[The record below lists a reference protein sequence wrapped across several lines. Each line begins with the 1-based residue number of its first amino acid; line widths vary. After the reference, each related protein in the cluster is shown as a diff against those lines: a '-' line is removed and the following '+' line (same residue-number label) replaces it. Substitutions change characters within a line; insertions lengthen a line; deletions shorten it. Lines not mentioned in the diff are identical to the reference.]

1 MAPGG
6 AEYTLVPVS
15 LVSGESVEIKLLPG
29 STALDLKDRFRKQW
43 PSYKDVSL
51 QLFLLNGVSPLQ
63 DSEQIDLTSAPSFL
77 LVAGEAAPPPRTD
90 ELMATINQ
98 TCQDAGGIYAKY
110 GCKAISWDDCTRS
123 AGPKGLSCFG
133 PNITDSRLVERSGK
147 TLYTVR
153 GSNWNERLGK
163 VAAKD
168 VTVLVTGKEK
178 ELKPI
183 SLREYLE
190 QIHQYGGYAGVPAD
204 TALHADADQEISI
217 RFQTT
222 FLPVHEDGTVEFCGE
237 AYNYQTVSN
246 DDPKNLVLLCTSEG
260 TFVQQQGVGFQKL
273 FLHETTEASEQIAR
287 CWMEAKRTGH
297 RVGEA
302 QEESWEAAAES
313 ALKAQEAQRE
323 LEEAQALSEGSKDS
337 AQAERV
343 DQLKMQVAQ
352 LDAEATERKLRAA
365 EAEEATLEG
374 KAVARRFGIDAMGSR
389 CNMLMTIQVPL
400 EQKAPAKTFCSPT
413 SPTFEGHVCGIDF
426 GTTNCRVALW
436 ENGGAVVLPNA
447 LGDRS
452 TPCCVAAKDGELLVG
467 SAAKSSRVPGESLV
481 VGPKRYLG
489 RTYSE
494 LATIGSAP
502 VQAGCNDEPY
512 ICLPCGPGGELKLC
526 TPEEIATVLLK
537 DVKKVVTDY
546 LGDAKKQLG
555 CVITVPAHATDA
567 QRQATKSAAAA
578 AGFEVMRIINEPAA
592 ASIAHGLDKM
602 SDAERKVI
610 VVDVG
615 AGTTDVSLL
624 EIDSGI
630 FEILATNGA
639 QLGGSDFDEAL
650 MATVK
655 HQHQSRT
662 PCELQEACEAVKR
675 ALSYNYQ
682 ARIELDETDDSD
694 TYESYKMSRAA
705 FEELIRPTIQQVE
718 ELILATLR
726 DGKVDVKEID
736 EVLLVGGSAKVPLL
750 REMVTK
756 LFQKEP
762 CDTVHNCEDAVV
774 IGAAY
779 QAAILCGKNSAA
791 TDLLL
796 LDVTPL
802 SIGFESAN
810 GAMTRVIGRNTTI
823 PTRKT
828 VTLTT
833 HMDWQQSVKLRIFE
847 GERSACQ
854 VRNRGRSR
862 SPLGGMAYGSVS
874 IRML

>member
-1 MAPGG
+1 MENAC
-6 AEYTLVPVS
+6 LHVS
-15 LVSGESVEIKLLPG
+15 ILLRLLHSEKFISLIVE
-29 STALDLKDRFRKQW
+29 
-43 PSYKDVSL
+43 DVSL

-168 VTVLVTGKEK
+168 
-178 ELKPI
+178 
-183 SLREYLE
+183 
-190 QIHQYGGYAGVPAD
+190 
-204 TALHADADQEISI
+204 
-217 RFQTT
+217 
-222 FLPVHEDGTVEFCGE
+222 DGTVEFCGE

-297 RVGEA
+297 R
-302 QEESWEAAAES
+302 
-313 ALKAQEAQRE
+313 
-323 LEEAQALSEGSKDS
+323 
-337 AQAERV
+337 ERV

-389 CNMLMTIQVPL
+389 CNMLMTIQ
-400 EQKAPAKTFCSPT
+400 A
-413 SPTFEGHVCGIDF
+413 
-426 GTTNCRVALW
+426 
-436 ENGGAVVLPNA
+436 
-447 LGDRS
+447 
-452 TPCCVAAKDGELLVG
+452 
-467 SAAKSSRVPGESLV
+467 
-481 VGPKRYLG
+481 
-489 RTYSE
+489 
-494 LATIGSAP
+494 
-502 VQAGCNDEPY
+502 
-512 ICLPCGPGGELKLC
+512 KLC

-567 QRQATKSAAAA
+567 QRQATK
-578 AGFEVMRIINEPAA
+578 IINEPAA

-630 FEILATNGA
+630 FETLAAFYDTVTPRILATNGA

-662 PCELQEACEAVKR
+662 PCELQEACEA
-675 ALSYNYQ
+675 
-682 ARIELDETDDSD
+682 
-694 TYESYKMSRAA
+694 
-705 FEELIRPTIQQVE
+705 ELIRPTIQQVE

-736 EVLLVGGSAKVPLL
+736 EVLLVGGSA
-750 REMVTK
+750 
-756 LFQKEP
+756 KEP

-810 GAMTRVIGRNTTI
+810 GAMTRVID
-823 PTRKT
+823 
-828 VTLTT
+828 TLLF
-833 HMDWQQSVKLRIFE
+833 MCNLV
-847 GERSACQ
+847 
-854 VRNRGRSR
+854 
-862 SPLGGMAYGSVS
+862 
-874 IRML
+874 